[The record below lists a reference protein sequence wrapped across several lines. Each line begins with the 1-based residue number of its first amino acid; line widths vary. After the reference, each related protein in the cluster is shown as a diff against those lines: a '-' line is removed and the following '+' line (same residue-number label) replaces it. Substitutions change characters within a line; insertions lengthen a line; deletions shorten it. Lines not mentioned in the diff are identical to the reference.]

1 MRFVTFSQI
10 EPLESSSTYPISYAI
25 GLNDYFK
32 LEDATEDDVFAVEF
46 ILMTKVNGV
55 ERGDI
60 SVTINRCA
68 AMKIAAAAS
77 KGSHQLLITVDHN
90 YFASD
95 SSIFPDIITP
105 VIFFEPSGLSFEG
118 DAHIELCCL
127 TYLSSHDIEDS
138 LDELSAKIS
147 LISTADGFS
156 HADISSNIVTY
167 PPMDTEQWLLLTDNK
182 VELYESEA
190 EDNIEVY
197 SKTVVCSRISHFSGK
212 YL

>member
-1 MRFVTFSQI
+1 MRVRTCRLV
-10 EPLESSSTYPISYAI
+10 EPLENSRTCPISYAI

-46 ILMTKVNGV
+46 ILMTKVNGI

-60 SVTINRCA
+60 SVTINRHA
-68 AMKIAAAAS
+68 AMKIVAAAV

-118 DAHIELCCL
+118 DAHIELRCL
-127 TYLSSHDIEDS
+127 TY
-138 LDELSAKIS
+138 
-147 LISTADGFS
+147 
-156 HADISSNIVTY
+156 
-167 PPMDTEQWLLLTDNK
+167 
-182 VELYESEA
+182 
-190 EDNIEVY
+190 
-197 SKTVVCSRISHFSGK
+197 
-212 YL
+212 